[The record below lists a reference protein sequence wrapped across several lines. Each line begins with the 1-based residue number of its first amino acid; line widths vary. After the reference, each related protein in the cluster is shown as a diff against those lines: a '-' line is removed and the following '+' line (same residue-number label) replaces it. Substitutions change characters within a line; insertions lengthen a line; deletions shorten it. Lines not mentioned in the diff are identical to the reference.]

1 MEYTYS
7 STNFRN
13 YEKKNG
19 VIAVF
24 FFLEGFIGKQQK
36 TPKRKKSLQC
46 YRALSDNY
54 MENKMFISKND
65 QSK

>member
-36 TPKRKKSLQC
+36 TPKRKKSLQ
-46 YRALSDNY
+46 
-54 MENKMFISKND
+54 FIEH
-65 QSK
+65 

>member
-24 FFLEGFIGKQQK
+24 FFSEGFTGKQQK

-46 YRALSDNY
+46 YRTLSDNY